1 MLRRGLHVSK
11 ILKQSER
18 FFSSTSAVEY
28 PKQTVVRHAMNA
40 AIKPVGASSE
50 VNQFAVINLAGTQYK
65 VTKGDVLFAEKII
78 DAKVGEI
85 LSLDQVLLL
94 GSKEETVV
102 GRPFVD
108 GAKVH
113 ARVEEQT
120 FDEKVIVFKMK
131 RRKNYRRKQGHRRPV
146 TVLRVTDISS
156 S

>member
-65 VTKGDVLFAEKII
+65 VTKVSQCHSLF
-78 DAKVGEI
+78 
-85 LSLDQVLLL
+85 LSI
-94 GSKEETVV
+94 
-102 GRPFVD
+102 F
-108 GAKVH
+108 
-113 ARVEEQT
+113 
-120 FDEKVIVFKMK
+120 
-131 RRKNYRRKQGHRRPV
+131 
-146 TVLRVTDISS
+146 LRISCF
-156 S
+156 